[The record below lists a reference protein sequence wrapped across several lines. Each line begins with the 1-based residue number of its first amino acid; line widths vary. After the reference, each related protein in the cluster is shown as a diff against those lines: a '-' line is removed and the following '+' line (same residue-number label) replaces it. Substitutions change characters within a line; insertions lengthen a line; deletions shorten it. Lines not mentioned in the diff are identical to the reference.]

1 MDKHDK
7 FTKHNLWNAPK
18 NITWALFKTYKNKAL
33 NKKGMEKEKS
43 KKKEIASCP
52 VTSGQASNFFFS
64 LN

>member
-1 MDKHDK
+1 
-7 FTKHNLWNAPK
+7 
-18 NITWALFKTYKNKAL
+18 
-33 NKKGMEKEKS
+33 MEKEKS